1 MFPTPPAMGSDQ
13 QSSASPDAIESGA
26 EVRGASGSP
35 DAVESGAA
43 FGKPPSRTEA
53 LEATWR
59 EFYRRAGEAPR
70 HAGGDFL
77 HQDLIAALGRMI
89 PADASVLE
97 VGCGEGE
104 LLAAL
109 SSGRRKGIDY
119 LPEVIERARARHP
132 EIAFEVGDATAVT
145 AEIGPSLDRFDAVI
159 CDRLCHSVL
168 DVKALLVGLKRQL
181 APGGRIYLTTFNTL
195 WEVPVRLAEIAGLK
209 RPAPTANWLSDA
221 DFRNLYDITGLE
233 VVRYEDRLLLPIGVP
248 AVSTALNRYLVRAP
262 GLQHASL
269 YRIYVLRDRTPTPA
283 ARRASVSVIVPTR
296 NEAGNVAAAV
306 ERTPVLGS
314 STELI
319 FVEGHSTDDT
329 WATIQ
334 RTVRTYDGPL
344 KLRAFQQTG
353 KGKGDAVRLGFAHA
367 TGDIL
372 MILDADLTVPPEEL
386 PSFYEVLAGGHA
398 DYVQGTRLVYPM
410 EAGAMR
416 FFNKLGNMAFSEL
429 FTYLLQQPIRD
440 TLCGTKVLW
449 RKDYQRIAA
458 ARSYFGDFDPF
469 GDFDLIFGAARL
481 NLKIAEIPVRYRD
494 RTYGET
500 NISRWKHGLLLLRMS
515 AIAARKIKFV

>member
-1 MFPTPPAMGSDQ
+1 MGSVG
-13 QSSASPDAIESGA
+13 QSPTSPDAIKMATGRDGPS
-26 EVRGASGSP
+26 
-35 DAVESGAA
+35 DT
-43 FGKPPSRTEA
+43 PPSRAEA

-59 EFYRRAGEAPR
+59 EFFRRAGEAPR
-70 HAGGDFL
+70 HPAARDFL
-77 HQDLIAALGRMI
+77 HRDLATALTRLV
-89 PADASVLE
+89 PADASVIE
-97 VGCGEGE
+97 VGCGDGD

-109 SSGRRKGIDY
+109 PSGRRKGIDY
-119 LPEVIERARARHP
+119 LPEAIDRARARHP
-132 EIAFEVGDATAVT
+132 DIAFEVADATAEPF
-145 AEIGPSLDRFDAVI
+145 ASLERFDAVI

-168 DVKALLVGLKRQL
+168 DIKALLAGMKHQL
-181 APGGRIYLTTFNTL
+181 APGGRIYLTAFSAL
-195 WEVPVRLAEIAGLK
+195 WELPVRLAEIAGLK
-209 RPAPTANWLSDA
+209 RPAPTANWLSDS
-221 DFRNLYDITGLE
+221 DFRNLYDIAGLE
-233 VVRYEDRLLLPIGVP
+233 VVRYEDRLLLPIDLPV
-248 AVSTALNRYLVRAP
+248 VSRALNRYLVRAP
-262 GLQHASL
+262 AMKHASL
-269 YRIYVLRDRTPTPA
+269 YRIYVLRDRGAAPV

-306 ERTPVLGS
+306 ARTPLLGS

-334 RTVRTYDGPL
+334 QTVRAYDGPL

-367 TGDIL
+367 SGDVL

-386 PSFYEVLAGGHA
+386 LAFYDVLTAGHA

-410 EAGAMR
+410 EPGAMR

-429 FTYLLQQPIRD
+429 FTYLLQQPIKD

-449 RKDYQRIAA
+449 RRDYQRIAA
-458 ARSYFGDFDPF
+458 ARGSFGDFDPF

-500 NISRWKHGLLLLRMS
+500 NISRWKHGWLLLRMS
-515 AIAARKIKFV
+515 VIAARKIKFV